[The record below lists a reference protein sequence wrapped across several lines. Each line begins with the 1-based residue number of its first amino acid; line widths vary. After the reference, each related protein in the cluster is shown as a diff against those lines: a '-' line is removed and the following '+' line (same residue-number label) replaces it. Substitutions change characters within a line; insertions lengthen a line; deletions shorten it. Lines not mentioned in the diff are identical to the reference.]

1 MLGVETPTILSLLF
15 GNFIVSN
22 NIASGCATA
31 SEAKSSVEIRCFS
44 PMSRFAYPASWSQS
58 TNVENLVA

>member
-1 MLGVETPTILSLLF
+1 MLGVDTSTILSLLF

-22 NIASGCATA
+22 NTANGCATV
-31 SEAKSSVEIRCFS
+31 SEAKSSAEICYFS
-44 PMSRFAYPASWSQS
+44 PPFRFAYPASWSQS